1 RLELSGFSVRTAPDT
16 ELALQS
22 LSGVDLVLLDHGL
35 PDATGLDVLPQLR
48 ELGLS
53 VVMVTGMG
61 SESLAVEAMRKGAVD
76 YVVKDSSYLDAL
88 PQVVERALRHHDL
101 MRRADELER
110 IGLVVTSAAGRTEV
124 FSAIVS

>member
-1 RLELSGFSVRTAPDT
+1 MARTAYRPTGTAIVSFELLVASDVHRSDMDLSVPFTILVVDDDPDHCFLVRRRLELSGFSVRTAPDT

-61 SESLAVEAMRKGAVD
+61 SES
-76 YVVKDSSYLDAL
+76 
-88 PQVVERALRHHDL
+88 
-101 MRRADELER
+101 
-110 IGLVVTSAAGRTEV
+110 
-124 FSAIVS
+124 